1 MNSKIA
7 GLVLISHGN
16 FALEALKSAE
26 MIMGHLENVKALS
39 VVPGMDLK
47 DTVKKLEETVNEV
60 KGHAGVIIM
69 TDIIGGTPSN
79 AAGILTSS
87 MDNVLALAGFNMPML
102 LEVLISRDL
111 CLNDIAERICDV
123 GKNSIVNITDNVK
136 KSLK

>member
-1 MNSKIA
+1 MNSEIA
-7 GLVLISHGN
+7 GVVLVSHGN

-47 DTVKKLEETVNEV
+47 DTVRKLRETVDEV
-60 KGHAGVIIM
+60 KGSGGVIIM

-87 MDNVLALAGFNMPML
+87 MDNILVLSGFNMPML
-102 LEVLISRDL
+102 LEVLTSRNL
-111 CLNDIAERICDV
+111 CLNDIAERICEI
-123 GKNSIVNITDNVK
+123 GRNSIVNITDNVK